1 MVPTRRSRGETTLRI
16 IKNILQAVVLT
27 VLLALCAGL
36 LYILIIM
43 GDGPKTDLVLEAT
56 PSPPPLASMPQ
67 DSLRFEA
74 TDLYQA
80 EYYFNEPFARLP
92 ENMGW
97 TLDGIVVS
105 NYVPQGQQNEVRE
118 ICLRYVDDR
127 TGGQVNVSTIT
138 PSISLRALPGRGFVA
153 ATNQDLMICGLRAV
167 LMRKDMTLHLHAQ
180 RDEVVYQVEG
190 DIDLE
195 TLQRVAPL
203 LEI

>member
-1 MVPTRRSRGETTLRI
+1 M
-16 IKNILQAVVLT
+16 IKNILQAVVLAI
-27 VLLALCAGL
+27 LLALCAGL
-36 LYILIIM
+36 LYVLIIM

-74 TDLYQA
+74 SDLYQA
-80 EYYFNEPFARLP
+80 EYYFSERFATLP

-97 TLDGIVVS
+97 TLEGIIVS

-118 ICLRYVDDR
+118 ICLRYTDDV
-127 TGGQVNVSTIT
+127 TGSQFSVSTIT

-153 ATNQDLMICGLRAV
+153 ATNQDLTICGLRAV
-167 LMRKDMTLHLHAQ
+167 LMRKDTTLHLHAQ

-190 DIDLE
+190 DMDLE
-195 TLQRVAPL
+195 TLQRIAPMIAL
-203 LEI
+203 